1 MSPAD
6 YRHQAEAFEA
16 EYRVWCEREAALAGN
31 VSHYLRNRD
40 EDSAA
45 ATEQR
50 RKEAQDAANKYWNWA
65 SEARKAARD
74 LEERRRFFSAAAG
87 IVDRSAA

>member
-16 EYRVWCEREAALAGN
+16 EYRVWCEREAALAGQ
-31 VSHYLRNRD
+31 VAYAIKTKD
-40 EDSAA
+40 EASESAA
-45 ATEQR
+45 EQR
-50 RKEAQDAANKYWNWA
+50 RKEAEQEAEFYWDSA
-65 SEARKAARD
+65 TRARKAARD
-74 LEERRRFFSAAAG
+74 LEERRRFFSAAAQ